1 MKKIF
6 FALVAIFGLWS
17 CVQEDLPPVG
27 PTIVDSEGGYVDV
40 TFGVSLPDMKE
51 VTRSMTSPQITSL
64 HLLVFNEQGMLCDK
78 RNAIPCDKDGN
89 VITIDENGN
98 VITTDENGNEI
109 TITPDDMWGE
119 TSALTYFKVQL
130 ERTGMPRTIH
140 LIANSPTSFN
150 EYPVSSETSVITSL
164 SVSGGQ
170 EAYWQRLEFPNGIT
184 GTPVLKD
191 GEPVFDGDGNPRF
204 EPSDAVKSKLTAVP
218 MIRNYSRIEV
228 VNASSGNTALT
239 DVEFVLVNIP
249 DRGSVAPYN
258 INMGQFE
265 AMNDSTDYDKLVIDS
280 ADHKPYTGYEPAGR
294 QLMNN
299 TFDGSGALVDAN
311 NSVITPTTATVGTIA
326 TDDTG
331 TITISRTTDPNY
343 LYLYERNQ
351 TLDTDYQTYVIVK
364 GKYAGTA
371 NSQPTYYKVA
381 IASEDENGIH
391 SYNLLRNIQYT
402 IVITGAVGEGFL
414 TAEAA
419 YGAGASNLLN
429 YDVTTKN
436 LTQISD
442 GTKSLYVEY
451 TQKVITADKAK
462 VTLRYKYE
470 DTSSSVDK
478 LTTDDVTIT
487 KLPYS
492 VGEVITGSI
501 NEGKGNTD
509 DGWNTLSFTAGT
521 PPSAGSTGYSQ
532 KIKLEIA
539 GLVREVEYKL
549 SSRYYLQLQM
559 PEKVDSG
566 INSSVV
572 AKLLIQKDLPRGVF
586 PLEFTIVAENNS
598 LSPVN
603 SDNTLQLSTV
613 TNVNADGTPGGNNF
627 GYSVTLDRLTYEAM
641 VKALG
646 EDDQY
651 VTIPLNFVTNMANA
665 APNGIVCSAY
675 NEFHNPANDELYTG
689 TLDYRLTLNP
699 ANIKVDYGKEE
710 VLTATLRLPQSIADE
725 VWSTDSNGDM
735 YLDFTISY
743 SKNTLVL
750 TGASNATFEGNT
762 VRVTKDTYDDGIR
775 AFALTF
781 KTTADIS
788 ATTIYADATG
798 KTSTFKQASAKVT
811 NNTLGALGI
820 KLNSDM
826 PMLPGE
832 GKTVSTTITVPKGLG
847 DLAMTNGNLE
857 LTITTSEAY
866 LDLATRAA
874 TITKTDNKT
883 FKVVIDDY
891 DPDSEYSFDCEF
903 ITTDGN
909 TKGVRTITVS
919 HPYLDSASVTTST
932 RGYDVTWSLPAI
944 LSSSD
949 NGTSKLAITLPD
961 DLTSDMFPIK
971 FTITANMQYTRITF
985 AGSTSNRIGTRDYP
999 NSSGTYD
1006 FEVNYNQYSSSHTT
1020 EIQFAPR
1027 AGGNVNNITRSF
1039 TISLT
1044 SNSND
1049 LEMPGG
1055 ITKTYNG
1062 NSYQ

>member
-78 RNAIPCDKDGN
+78 HDAIPCDK
-89 VITIDENGN
+89 
-98 VITTDENGNEI
+98 NGNEI
-109 TITPDDMWGE
+109 TTDDKWGE
-119 TSALTYFKVQL
+119 TSALSYFKVQL
-130 ERTGMPRTIH
+130 ARTGMPRTIH
-140 LIANSPTSFN
+140 LIANSPTAFN
-150 EYPVSSETSVITSL
+150 DYPVSSETSVITSL
-164 SVSGGQ
+164 SVRDGQ
-170 EAYWQRLEFPNGIT
+170 EAYWQRLEFPDGIT
-184 GTPVLKD
+184 GTPVLED
-191 GEPVFDGDGNPRF
+191 GKQVFDEEGNPRF
-204 EPSDAVKSKLTAVP
+204 KPSDAVLSKLTEVP

-228 VNASSGNTALT
+228 VNASSGDTALT

-265 AMNDSTDYDKLVIDS
+265 AMDDSTDYDNLVIDS
-280 ADHKPYTGYEPAGR
+280 ADHKPYTGYEPTGR

-299 TFDGSGALVDAN
+299 TFNGNGELVDAN
-311 NSVITPTTATVGTIA
+311 SSVITPTTATVGSI
-326 TDDTG
+326 DDDG
-331 TITISRTTDPNY
+331 TISRTTGPSY

-351 TLDTDYQTYVIVK
+351 TLDTDNQTYVIVK

-371 NSQPTYYKVA
+371 NAQYTYYKIA
-381 IASEDENGIH
+381 IASEDEKGIH

-414 TAEAA
+414 TAAAA

-470 DTSSSVDK
+470 DTSSSEDK
-478 LTTDDVTIT
+478 LSTDDVTIT

-492 VGEVITGSI
+492 IGEVITGSI

-509 DGWNTLSFTAGT
+509 DDGWNTLSFTAGT
-521 PPSAGSTGYSQ
+521 TPSAGSTGYSQ
-532 KIKLEIA
+532 KIKLEIE
-539 GLVREVEYKL
+539 GLVREVEYIL

-559 PEKVDSG
+559 PDKVDSA
-566 INSSVV
+566 INSSVA

-641 VKALG
+641 VKDLG

-651 VTIPLNFVTNMANA
+651 VTIPLNFVTNMADA

-675 NEFHNPANDELYTG
+675 NEFHNLANDELYTG

-710 VLTATLRLPQSIADE
+710 VLTATLRLPESIADDI
-725 VWSTDSNGDM
+725 WTNGE

-743 SKNTLVL
+743 SNNTLDL
-750 TGASNATFEGNT
+750 TGASNATIVDGK
-762 VRVTKDTYDDGIR
+762 VRVTKATYDDGIR

-781 KTTADIS
+781 ETTADIS
-788 ATTIYADATG
+788 ATTIYANATG

-811 NNTLGALGI
+811 NNTLGNLDMVITQGAKLLPGAGQSVAVDIIVPAGI
-820 KLNSDM
+820 KPLALTNENKLELNLNTGASY
-826 PMLPGE
+826 LAVTSCEGATLSGE
-832 GKTVSTTITVPKGLG
+832 G
-847 DLAMTNGNLE
+847 A
-857 LTITTSEAY
+857 
-866 LDLATRAA
+866 
-874 TITKTDNKT
+874 T
-883 FKVVIDDY
+883 FKVVLNNY
-891 DPDSEYSFDCEF
+891 DS
-903 ITTDGN
+903 TNGN
-909 TKGVRTITVS
+909 TVKCLFTTTTGNTVGTRTITVS
-919 HPYLDSASVTTST
+919 HPNDYLDSASVTTST
-932 RGYDVTWSLPAI
+932 RGYGVTWSLPAT

-949 NGTSKLAITLPD
+949 SGTSNLAITLPD

-985 AGSTSNRIGTRDYP
+985 AGSTSNRIGNRDYP
-999 NSSGTYD
+999 NSSGTYV

-1020 EIQFAPR
+1020 SIRFAPR
-1027 AGGNVNNITRSF
+1027 AGGNGNNITRSF
-1039 TISLT
+1039 TISLSSD
-1044 SNSND
+1044 SNV

>member
-78 RNAIPCDKDGN
+78 HDAVPC
-89 VITIDENGN
+89 
-98 VITTDENGNEI
+98 DENGNEI
-109 TITPDDMWGE
+109 TTGDMWGE
-119 TSALTYFKVQL
+119 TSALSYFKVQL
-130 ERTGMPRTIH
+130 ARTGMPRTIH
-140 LIANSPTSFN
+140 LIANSPTAFN

-170 EAYWQRLEFPNGIT
+170 EAYWQRLEFPDGIT
-184 GTPVLKD
+184 GTPVLED
-191 GEPVFDGDGNPRF
+191 GKQVFDEEGNPRF
-204 EPSDAVKSKLTAVP
+204 EPSDAVLDKLTAVP

-228 VNASSGNTALT
+228 VNASSGDTALT

-265 AMNDSTDYDKLVIDS
+265 AMDDSTDYDNLVIDS

-311 NSVITPTTATVGTIA
+311 SSVITPTTATVGTI
-326 TDDTG
+326 DDDD
-331 TITISRTTDPNY
+331 TISRTTDPNY

-351 TLDTDYQTYVIVK
+351 TLDTDNQTYVIVK

-371 NSQPTYYKVA
+371 NAQYTYYKIA

-414 TAEAA
+414 TAAAA

-470 DTSSSVDK
+470 DTSSSEDK

-492 VGEVITGSI
+492 IGEVITGSI

-509 DGWNTLSFTAGT
+509 DDGWNTLSFTAGT
-521 PPSAGSTGYSQ
+521 TPSAGSTGYSQ
-532 KIKLEIA
+532 KIKLEIE
-539 GLVREVEYKL
+539 GLVREVEYIL

-559 PEKVDSG
+559 PDKVDSA
-566 INSSVV
+566 INSSVA

-641 VKALG
+641 VKDLG

-651 VTIPLNFVTNMANA
+651 VTIPLNFVTNMADA

-675 NEFHNPANDELYTG
+675 NEFHNLANDELYTG

-699 ANIKVDYGKEE
+699 ANIKVNYGEGE
-710 VLTATLRLPQSIADE
+710 VLTATLRLPESIADDI
-725 VWSTDSNGDM
+725 WTNGE

-743 SKNTLVL
+743 SNNTLNL
-750 TGASNATFEGNT
+750 TGASNATIVEGK

-798 KTSTFKQASAKVT
+798 KTSTFKQASAQVT

-820 KLNSDM
+820 ELNSDM
-826 PMLPGE
+826 SMLPGE

-847 DLAMTNGNLE
+847 DLAMTTTGNLE

-874 TITKTDNKT
+874 TITKTDDKT
-883 FKVVIDDY
+883 FKVVIEDY
-891 DPDSEYSFDCEF
+891 NPDSEYSFDCEF

-909 TKGVRTITVS
+909 TLGTRTITVS

-944 LSSSD
+944 LSNND

-961 DLTSDMFPIK
+961 ELTSDMFPIK

-985 AGSTSNRIGTRDYP
+985 AGSTSNRIGNRDNP

-1027 AGGNVNNITRSF
+1027 AGGDGNNITRSF